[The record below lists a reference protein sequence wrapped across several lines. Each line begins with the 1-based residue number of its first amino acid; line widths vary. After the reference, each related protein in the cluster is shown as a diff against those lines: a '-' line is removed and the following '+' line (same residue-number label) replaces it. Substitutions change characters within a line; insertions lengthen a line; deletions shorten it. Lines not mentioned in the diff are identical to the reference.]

1 MPIKRKNFLV
11 GCRCRWKIDE
21 QEICHW
27 RRAKTNKIYDE
38 EIQNWYC
45 AQREAVSFEL
55 APAGLPPNLKY
66 CKAVTRF
73 SQRIF
78 GGMQTS
84 LERWPWI
91 VRIEFGNRRCGGTLI
106 SESKVLTAAHCCSGF
121 ENDLKNVRIYLNEE
135 DALLFEENEIIRNPV
150 MLKIHENYR
159 TNAFHDDLCV
169 LHFQPPKS
177 SSNQPVCLPD
187 SSTLA
192 PSISSKCFIAGWGKT
207 SFSPHEEANH
217 KLNEVDVKIWNNA
230 KCRNALSSENLDLTK
245 MLCAGWKEGVK
256 DSCQGDSGG
265 PLVCVQDQR
274 AILFGVTSWGVGCGM
289 PDSPGVYVRIM
300 HYLPWLNKI

>member
-1 MPIKRKNFLV
+1 
-11 GCRCRWKIDE
+11 
-21 QEICHW
+21 
-27 RRAKTNKIYDE
+27 
-38 EIQNWYC
+38 
-45 AQREAVSFEL
+45 
-55 APAGLPPNLKY
+55 
-66 CKAVTRF
+66 
-73 SQRIF
+73 
-78 GGMQTS
+78 MQTS

-106 SESKVLTAAHCCSGF
+106 SDSRVLTAAHCCSGF

-192 PSISSKCFIAGWGKT
+192 PSIFSKCFIAGWGKT

-265 PLVCVQDQR
+265 PLVCVEDQR